1 MRHCEPSKIRNRE
14 SCQREFRFSKT
25 ERRDREEVWYGVGRE
40 GYRER
45 PGGISESSEVILEK
59 LGDSLLRFIDS
70 FQERP
75 TCGSELMRT
84 LSKLDLHYE
93 LFWFNALVS

>member
-1 MRHCEPSKIRNRE
+1 MSLQRYGIRE
-14 SCQREFRFSKT
+14 SCQRRLRSLKT

-40 GYRER
+40 GYGER

-75 TCGSELMRT
+75 TCGSELRRT
-84 LSKLDLHYE
+84 LSKLDLHYD
-93 LFWFNALVS
+93 LFWFISLVS